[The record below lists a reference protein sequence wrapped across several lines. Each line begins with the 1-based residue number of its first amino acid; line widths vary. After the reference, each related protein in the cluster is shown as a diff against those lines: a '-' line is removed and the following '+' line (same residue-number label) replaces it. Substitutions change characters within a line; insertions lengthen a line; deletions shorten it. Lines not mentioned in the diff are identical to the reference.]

1 MEPELMWFFAHYWIA
16 LEYSLR
22 PKKQVILGILGQ
34 INKKVKMTMFA
45 PIYYPYLALIDSYM
59 RMHFLNRIRW
69 HVFWD
74 KIWILE

>member
-45 PIYYPYLALIDSYM
+45 PYLLSLFGADWFLHAHALS
-59 RMHFLNRIRW
+59 
-69 HVFWD
+69 
-74 KIWILE
+74 K

>member
-1 MEPELMWFFAHYWIA
+1 MRWKKAWVPLVIEVEGERTVY
-16 LEYSLR
+16 YSLR

-59 RMHFLNRIRW
+59 RMHFLNRVR
-69 HVFWD
+69 
-74 KIWILE
+74 